1 MKEEDVVFK
10 GTKNGLTLFI
20 KEDMDLALL
29 QERILDKLNS
39 AGNFFEGAEVQLD
52 VAGLSLSED
61 EVEAIKT
68 MIESFGLIFDGV
80 VTHTELKK
88 TELSRTEVMDM
99 TNSLLVKKTLR
110 SGQRLNYDGNIIIM
124 GDVNP
129 GAEVIAA
136 GDIIVLGRLR
146 GVAHAGAL
154 GNQEAIVMAFQLQP
168 IQLRIAQYITRSPD
182 NEEISLAPDSPEIAR
197 VKDGLVMIEAY

>member
-29 QERILDKLNS
+29 QEKILDKLNS
-39 AGNFFEGAEVQLD
+39 AGNFFVGAAVQID
-52 VAGLSLSED
+52 VADLRLPED
-61 EVEAIKT
+61 KVKAIKK
-68 MIESFGLIFDGV
+68 MIESFGLIFDGI
-80 VTHTELKK
+80 VTHAEFKK
-88 TELSRTEVMDM
+88 PEINRTEVMDM

-129 GAEVIAA
+129 GAEVMAS

-197 VKDGLVMIEAY
+197 VKDGLVMIEPY